1 MRQTAYKENWS
12 ALIPIKVLK
21 EKLKVDEGSFVT
33 QATSKFTYIKKTNS
47 YIFRDTN
54 VFDINLMPPMIVK
67 NCLPFRLVIHCR
79 DSSNVE

>member
-1 MRQTAYKENWS
+1 MRQTDHGQNWS

-33 QATSKFTYIKKTNS
+33 QATSKFTFIRKTNS
-47 YIFRDTN
+47 YIFPDTN

-67 NCLPFRLVIHCR
+67 NCLPFGMVISCR
-79 DSSNVE
+79 DSSNV